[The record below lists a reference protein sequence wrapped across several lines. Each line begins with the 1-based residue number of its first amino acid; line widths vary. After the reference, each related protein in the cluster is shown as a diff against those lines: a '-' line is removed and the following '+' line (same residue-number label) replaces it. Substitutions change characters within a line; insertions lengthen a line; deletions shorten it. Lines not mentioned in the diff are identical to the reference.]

1 MEKEHV
7 MAQAERAT
15 ENKKDARAAAQQSRR
30 REHYAKKGGDAADW
44 QNADA
49 ELLRNVIATVAAAG
63 GAIRFGYTRDGGAFA
78 VGIYEN
84 GNMKT
89 EYLPPDDDMEGYL
102 KGIVDDFK
110 K

>member
-1 MEKEHV
+1 M

-15 ENKKDARAAAQQSRR
+15 ENKKDAKAAAQQSRR
-30 REHYAKKGGDAADW
+30 REHYANKGGNTADWESADAA
-44 QNADA
+44 
-49 ELLRNVIATVAAAG
+49 LLRAVVAAVAAAG

-89 EYLPPDDDMEGYL
+89 EYLPPDDDLEAYL
-102 KGIVDDFK
+102 KGILDDFK